1 MNFLK
6 KLYRFSTTWTGTIII
21 VLFVIFFIA
30 QAFVIP
36 SRSMVN
42 TLYEGDFLFV
52 KKFLYMNELKLLSK

>member
-6 KLYRFSTTWTGTIII
+6 NLYRFSTTWTGTVII
-21 VLFVIFFIA
+21 VLFVIFFVA

-42 TLYEGDFLFV
+42 TLYEGDFLFDS
-52 KKFLYMNELKLLSK
+52 NP